1 MGGSGKGKGRPEE
14 GADAEHIG
22 VSESESD
29 PGNPRRTRN
38 FPKLPSHAKIPHFF
52 GGANQ
57 DPGDYKEWRREV
69 AAIQSTYGIQ
79 DKDFAGHV
87 FLATKGDARTVLWE
101 VQPEHF
107 ADPTTFGKIM
117 QLLDKEYDRPEWEK
131 ADHATEM
138 FEKCRRVP
146 GQRMVA
152 YMRDM
157 QRAYHRMLKEDQGT
171 VISNTSMA
179 RRLLRRSG
187 LTLEEQ
193 RQVLSSCGHDYDLDK
208 IKDAL
213 RLTYGDT
220 HKDDHR
226 RPFHRGASS
235 SSSNNHG
242 NFNRKNFRKPFKRRF
257 GTNAMDTVNEEYD
270 ETQE

>member
-1 MGGSGKGKGRPEE
+1 
-14 GADAEHIG
+14 
-22 VSESESD
+22 
-29 PGNPRRTRN
+29 
-38 FPKLPSHAKIPHFF
+38 
-52 GGANQ
+52 
-57 DPGDYKEWRREV
+57 
-69 AAIQSTYGIQ
+69 
-79 DKDFAGHV
+79 
-87 FLATKGDARTVLWE
+87 
-101 VQPEHF
+101 
-107 ADPTTFGKIM
+107 
-117 QLLDKEYDRPEWEK
+117 
-131 ADHATEM
+131 
-138 FEKCRRVP
+138 
-146 GQRMVA
+146 
-152 YMRDM
+152 MRDM

-270 ETQE
+270 ETQEYEDYYPDGEEEYYDENPDENYDDEHEHPEEEEHEEGG